1 MNDMSLRD
9 TIAPKSD
16 QLNADDL
23 LTGPITV
30 TITGVSRGN
39 SEQPVNIAITG
50 GYQPYKPCKSMRRVM
65 IALWGDNGHEW
76 VGKSMRLYC
85 DPDVKFGGVKVGG
98 IRVSHM
104 SGIDGRQSLMLTTT
118 RSKRSEYIVEP
129 LTDQTAEYESE
140 VLPGLRD
147 AAMKGTTALQE
158 AFGALPK
165 SAAKAAL
172 WDTHGESLK
181 SAAAEADQTEKG
193 EA

>member
-118 RSKRSEYIVEP
+118 RSIRS
-129 LTDQTAEYESE
+129 
-140 VLPGLRD
+140 
-147 AAMKGTTALQE
+147 
-158 AFGALPK
+158 
-165 SAAKAAL
+165 
-172 WDTHGESLK
+172 
-181 SAAAEADQTEKG
+181 
-193 EA
+193 

>member
-30 TITGVSRGN
+30 TITGVSRGD
-39 SEQPVNIAITG
+39 SADQPVSVSITG

-85 DPDVKFGGVKVGG
+85 DPNVKFGGIKVGG
-98 IRVSHM
+98 IRISHM
-104 SGIDGRQSLMLTTT
+104 SDIEGRQSLMLTTT
-118 RSKRSEYIVEP
+118 RSRRSEYIVEP
-129 LTDQTAEYESE
+129 LTDQTAEYEAE
-140 VLPGLRD
+140 VLPGLRE
-147 AAMKGTTALQE
+147 AAMKGMDSLRE
-158 AFGALPK
+158 AYGNLPK
-165 SAAKAAL
+165 SALKAQI
-172 WDTHGESLK
+172 WETHGEKLK
-181 SAAAEADQTEKG
+181 AAAAEADKSQE
-193 EA
+193 